1 MPLYEV
7 TLRQSFASQLC
18 INVWSYFV
26 PSGGFVT
33 PSALE
38 LLTLMGLIPSGDPLE
53 FPEDTIAGELW
64 ALQQASVL
72 FLSAECRE
80 LYSDTD
86 FYEAAYSPAIAAGK
100 TGGTSES
107 PFTAYG
113 FFTDRV
119 RLGIRRSF
127 KRFVGVDEL
136 YVDPAGV
143 LTDPALDAQ
152 QLVADAMSAI
162 LGGVTAFY
170 NPCTISREKVVDPD
184 TGKVTY
190 QLYETEAEQEEH
202 IAAPLVW
209 HGYDTVRSQ
218 TSRQYGRGV

>member
-7 TLRQSFASQLC
+7 TLRQQFANQLC
-18 INVWSYFV
+18 LNVWDYFV

-38 LLTLMGLIPSGDPLE
+38 LLTLMGFIPEGDPLA

-64 ALQQASVL
+64 ALQQSTVL
-72 FLSAECRE
+72 FLSAEARE
-80 LYSDTD
+80 LYSTTD

-107 PFTAYG
+107 PFIAYG

-119 RLGIRRSF
+119 RLDIRRSF
-127 KRFVGVDEL
+127 KRFVGVDEVF
-136 YVDPAGV
+136 VDPAGI
-143 LTDPALDAQ
+143 LTDPALAAMT
-152 QLVADAMSAI
+152 LVSDAMSNI

-170 NPCTISREKVVDPD
+170 NPCTLSREKITDPE
-184 TGKVTY
+184 TGEVTY
-190 QLYETEAEQEEH
+190 ELYPTEGEQEEH
-202 IAAPLVW
+202 VAFPLVW
-209 HGYDTVRSQ
+209 HPYGEVRSQ
-218 TSRQYGRGV
+218 TSRQYRRGS